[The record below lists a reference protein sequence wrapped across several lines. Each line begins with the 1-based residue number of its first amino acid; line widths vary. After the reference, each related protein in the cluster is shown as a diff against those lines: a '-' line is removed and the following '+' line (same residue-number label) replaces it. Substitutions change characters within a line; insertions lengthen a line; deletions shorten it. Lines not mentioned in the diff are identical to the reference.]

1 MSETNTPS
9 STSTSV
15 TSGYDS
21 YTLAYEIRKYSA
33 EELIPFLKEQSKVIL
48 DKNDLDILY
57 KEKITGRSL
66 LKMSKDD
73 FLSIGLAFG
82 PARDLAEFAKD
93 CREKKLKSFSTYRT
107 KKDLKEIFE
116 KYNIEDGRITD
127 ILQFVPKSQFI
138 GDDNED
144 LLHCLKDIRLRL
156 RNMGT
161 VVESNEAIRC
171 EYISAI
177 LHACINIVRK
187 HTGKEISLNPQLE
200 VVGEENTGR
209 VDFAIRALEELIC
222 ITEGKQH
229 QITIG
234 FAQNV
239 LQCESAFQT
248 NKRKRKADVAFDED
262 YDYLFGIV
270 TTATEWHFLLY
281 TPEGIRCTSRNPLNI
296 RFVETALIED
306 SEDEKELCK
315 NVKRVMEV
323 IVGLLMERVTV
334 EKEPAKKKQRL
345 VILQLTHPSLPRK
358 GALKKLRQRNA
369 EFEAELEAE
378 REEKRISAFSLMEEI
393 DKLKKKNAD
402 LFAENFD
409 LKREVAKLR
418 EELGNRI
425 EELEKNRADNDAEN
439 IKRDAENAELKV
451 RVAKSEQIS
460 PAKEVEIDESASLQ
474 GQVDDASSDSKGEPP
489 LRGFKMEASEG
500 ADSDKIES
508 IQALQAG
515 YEEILSRVH
524 YSDNFKNKVA
534 DDKTTRTL
542 IYKEIKR
549 NISPRNP
556 FPRKPHV
563 TSKIADAEA
572 VEYDEPG
579 DDDYNV
585 TLLQRSSDTVL
596 ENGNS
601 NACDKKQS
609 REFHGTV
616 LNLRKLII
624 TAVSIATLSQS
635 NHMNHVSELFLMIN
649 TIPQVIQNNL
659 NARYP

>member
-21 YTLAYEIRKYSA
+21 YTLAHTAICTK
-33 EELIPFLKEQSKVIL
+33 IPV
-48 DKNDLDILY
+48 
-57 KEKITGRSL
+57 
-66 LKMSKDD
+66 
-73 FLSIGLAFG
+73 
-82 PARDLAEFAKD
+82 
-93 CREKKLKSFSTYRT
+93 
-107 KKDLKEIFE
+107 
-116 KYNIEDGRITD
+116 
-127 ILQFVPKSQFI
+127 
-138 GDDNED
+138 
-144 LLHCLKDIRLRL
+144 H
-156 RNMGT
+156 
-161 VVESNEAIRC
+161 
-171 EYISAI
+171 
-177 LHACINIVRK
+177 
-187 HTGKEISLNPQLE
+187 
-200 VVGEENTGR
+200 
-209 VDFAIRALEELIC
+209 RALEELIC

-262 YDYLFGIV
+262 YDYLFGI
-270 TTATEWHFLLY
+270 
-281 TPEGIRCTSRNPLNI
+281 
-296 RFVETALIED
+296 
-306 SEDEKELCK
+306 
-315 NVKRVMEV
+315 
-323 IVGLLMERVTV
+323 
-334 EKEPAKKKQRL
+334 L

-474 GQVDDASSDSKGEPP
+474 GQVDDAPSDSKGEPP

-508 IQALQAG
+508 IQGSTKPISLGNNVSRQHKIVSSLEQVKPVYSATDDSDEIELIKNQNVELDLICDLQSCIIVPPN
-515 YEEILSRVH
+515 EQHSSSNESQ
-524 YSDNFKNKVA
+524 KNLQIVW
-534 DDKTTRTL
+534 R
-542 IYKEIKR
+542 KR

-585 TLLQRSSDTVL
+585 TLLQRVSTG
-596 ENGNS
+596 EIR
-601 NACDKKQS
+601 S
-609 REFHGTV
+609 R
-616 LNLRKLII
+616 
-624 TAVSIATLSQS
+624 
-635 NHMNHVSELFLMIN
+635 
-649 TIPQVIQNNL
+649 
-659 NARYP
+659 

>member
-1 MSETNTPS
+1 
-9 STSTSV
+9 
-15 TSGYDS
+15 
-21 YTLAYEIRKYSA
+21 
-33 EELIPFLKEQSKVIL
+33 
-48 DKNDLDILY
+48 
-57 KEKITGRSL
+57 
-66 LKMSKDD
+66 MSKDD
-73 FLSIGLAFG
+73 FLSI
-82 PARDLAEFAKD
+82 
-93 CREKKLKSFSTYRT
+93 
-107 KKDLKEIFE
+107 
-116 KYNIEDGRITD
+116 DGRITD

-262 YDYLFGIV
+262 YDYLFGI
-270 TTATEWHFLLY
+270 
-281 TPEGIRCTSRNPLNI
+281 
-296 RFVETALIED
+296 
-306 SEDEKELCK
+306 
-315 NVKRVMEV
+315 
-323 IVGLLMERVTV
+323 
-334 EKEPAKKKQRL
+334 L

-474 GQVDDASSDSKGEPP
+474 GQVDDAPSDSKGEPP

-508 IQALQAG
+508 IQGSTKPISLGNNVSRQHKIVSSLEQVKPVYSATDDSDEIELIKNQNVELDLICDLQSCIIVPPNEQHSSSNEAG

-585 TLLQRSSDTVL
+585 TLLQRVSTG
-596 ENGNS
+596 EIR
-601 NACDKKQS
+601 S
-609 REFHGTV
+609 R
-616 LNLRKLII
+616 
-624 TAVSIATLSQS
+624 
-635 NHMNHVSELFLMIN
+635 
-649 TIPQVIQNNL
+649 
-659 NARYP
+659 